1 MKEDLSQSTGKE
13 TAFLTPINNQY
24 LRVNSIL
31 FFSLQKSRDKVLSLD
46 FDPEQIKVNE
56 SALEKMVRMK
66 SQSGFSW

>member
-1 MKEDLSQSTGKE
+1 MEEDLSQSTGKE

-56 SALEKMVRMK
+56 SALEKMVRIK

>member
-56 SALEKMVRMK
+56 SALEKMVRIK

>member
-1 MKEDLSQSTGKE
+1 MKEDLSQSTDKE

-31 FFSLQKSRDKVLSLD
+31 FFSLQKSHDKVLSLD

-56 SALEKMVRMK
+56 SALEKMVRIK